1 MKIGMVSLGCPKNL
15 VDSEVMLGIIR
26 DKKMEITNN
35 PAEADLIIV
44 NTCGF
49 IESAKEESVN
59 TVLQMAEYKNEGCCK
74 YLIMTGCLSQRY
86 ADELFE
92 SMPEVDAV
100 VGTDCFTD
108 IAWII
113 DEVMAGKRVKH
124 LQKLASK
131 NIAMLPRM
139 LTTPSYMAYL
149 KIAEGC
155 DNCCSY
161 CIIPQLRGPYTSRPY
176 EEVLAEAKALAD
188 SGVKELIVVAQ
199 DTTRYGEDLYGK
211 LLLPKLLHD
220 LHDLEGIQW
229 IRVMY
234 LYPNNFTDELI
245 EAFATLDKVCKY
257 IDIPLQH
264 ASDRLLDSMN
274 RYDTRAQVETL
285 LEKLRT
291 RIPGITIRT
300 TFIVGFPGETEE
312 DFAELQDFMEKQRFE
327 NAGVFQYSQEEGTV
341 AGAMPNQIAQEVKE
355 NRYHELMALQ
365 AGISEEIHQNR
376 EGEELDVLVEGFDE
390 ENDKLAF
397 GRSIHEAPDIDG
409 NIFIEGAEDVQ
420 IGDIVRVRILQG
432 FTYEMVGELIK

>member
-15 VDSEVMLGIIR
+15 VDSEVMLGLIR
-26 DKKMEITNN
+26 EKQLDITND

-49 IESAKEESVN
+49 IESAKEESIG
-59 TVLQMAEYKNEGCCK
+59 TILQMAEYKKSGSCQ
-74 YLIMTGCLSQRY
+74 YLVMTGCLGQRY

-92 SMPEVDAV
+92 SMPEVDAI

-108 IAWII
+108 IAWVI
-113 DEVMAGKRVKH
+113 EQVMHGKRLKH
-124 LQKLASK
+124 LRKLESK
-131 NIAMLPRM
+131 NVPLPPRM

-176 EEVLAEAKALAD
+176 EEVMAEARALAA

-211 LLLPKLLHD
+211 LLLPQLLRD
-220 LHDLEGIQW
+220 LNELEGVRW

-245 EAFATLDKVCKY
+245 DAFASLNKVCKY

-264 ASDRLLDSMN
+264 ASDSLLASMN
-274 RYDTRAQVETL
+274 RYDTRAQVEML
-285 LEKLRT
+285 LQKLRT

-300 TFIVGFPGETEE
+300 TFIVGFPGETDN
-312 DFAELQDFMEKQRFE
+312 DFAELMDFVEQQRFE

-341 AGAMPNQIAQEVKE
+341 AGAMENQIAPEIKE
-355 NRYHELMALQ
+355 SRYHELMALQ
-365 AGISEEIHQNR
+365 AGISEEIHR
-376 EGEELDVLVEGFDE
+376 EREDEVLEVLVEGFDE
-390 ENDKLAF
+390 EHLAY
-397 GRSIHEAPDIDG
+397 GRSQHEAPEIDG
-409 NIFIEGAEDVQ
+409 TIFIENAGELE
-420 IGDIVRVRILQG
+420 IGQMVRTRILQG
-432 FTYEMVGELIK
+432 FTYEMVAEQEL

>member
-1 MKIGMVSLGCPKNL
+1 MVSLGCPKNL
-15 VDSEVMLGIIR
+15 VDSEVMLGLIR
-26 DKKMEITNN
+26 EKQLEITND

-49 IESAKEESVN
+49 IESAKEESIN
-59 TVLQMAEYKNEGCCK
+59 TVLQMAEYKQNGSCK
-74 YLIMTGCLSQRY
+74 YLVMTGCLGQRY

-92 SMPEVDAV
+92 SMPEVDAI
-100 VGTDCFTD
+100 VGTDSFTD
-108 IAWII
+108 IGWVI
-113 DEVMAGKRVKH
+113 DQVMVGKRLKH
-124 LQKLASK
+124 LQKLESK
-131 NIAMLPRM
+131 NVAMPPRM

-176 EEVLAEAKALAD
+176 AEVLAEAKALAD
-188 SGVKELIVVAQ
+188 SGIKELIVVAQ
-199 DTTRYGEDLYGK
+199 DTTRYGEDTTGK
-211 LLLPKLLHD
+211 LLLPQLLHD
-220 LHDLEGIQW
+220 LNALEGIEW

-274 RYDTRAQVETL
+274 RFDTREQVETL
-285 LEKLRT
+285 LNKLRT

-312 DFAELQDFMEKQRFE
+312 DFEELKDFVEKQRFE

-341 AGAMPNQIAQEVKE
+341 AGAMENQIAAEVKE

-365 AGISEEIHQNR
+365 AGISEEIHQER
-376 EGEELDVLVEGFDE
+376 EDAELDVLVEGFDE
-390 ENDKLAF
+390 DNLAY
-397 GRSIHEAPDIDG
+397 GRSTHEAPDIDG
-409 NIFIEGAEDVQ
+409 TIFIENAEGLKV
-420 IGDIVRVRILQG
+420 GDMVRVRILQG
-432 FTYEMVGELIK
+432 FTYEMVAERI

>member
-15 VDSEVMLGIIR
+15 VDSEVMLGLIR
-26 DKKMEITNN
+26 EKQLEITND

-49 IESAKEESVN
+49 IESAKEESIN
-59 TVLQMAEYKNEGCCK
+59 TVLQMAEYKQNGSCK
-74 YLIMTGCLSQRY
+74 YLVMTGCLGQRY

-92 SMPEVDAV
+92 SMPEVDAI
-100 VGTDCFTD
+100 VGTDSFTD
-108 IAWII
+108 IGWVI
-113 DEVMAGKRVKH
+113 DQVMVGKRLKH
-124 LQKLASK
+124 LQKLESK
-131 NIAMLPRM
+131 NVAMPPRM

-176 EEVLAEAKALAD
+176 AEVLAEAKALAD
-188 SGVKELIVVAQ
+188 SGIKELIVVAQ
-199 DTTRYGEDLYGK
+199 DTTRYGEDTTGK
-211 LLLPKLLHD
+211 LLLPQLLHD
-220 LHDLEGIQW
+220 LNALEGIEW

-274 RYDTRAQVETL
+274 RFDTREQVETML
-285 LEKLRT
+285 NKLRT

-312 DFAELQDFMEKQRFE
+312 DFEELKDFVEKQRFE

-341 AGAMPNQIAQEVKE
+341 AGAMENQIAAEVKE

-365 AGISEEIHQNR
+365 AGISEEIHQER
-376 EGEELDVLVEGFDE
+376 EDAELDVLVEGFDE
-390 ENDKLAF
+390 DNLAY
-397 GRSIHEAPDIDG
+397 GRSTHEAPDIDG
-409 NIFIEGAEDVQ
+409 TIFIENAEGLAV
-420 IGDIVRVRILQG
+420 GDMVRVRILQG
-432 FTYEMVGELIK
+432 FTYEMVGEKL

>member
-15 VDSEVMLGIIR
+15 VDSEVMLGLIR
-26 DKKMEITNN
+26 EKQLEITND

-49 IESAKEESVN
+49 IESAKEESIN
-59 TVLQMAEYKNEGCCK
+59 TVLQMAEYKQNGSCK
-74 YLIMTGCLSQRY
+74 YLVMTGCLGQRY

-92 SMPEVDAV
+92 SMPEVDAI
-100 VGTDCFTD
+100 VGTDSFTD
-108 IAWII
+108 IGWVI
-113 DEVMAGKRVKH
+113 DQVMAGKRLKH
-124 LQKLASK
+124 LEKLESK
-131 NIAMLPRM
+131 NVALPPRM

-176 EEVLAEAKALAD
+176 DEVMAEAKALAE
-188 SGVKELIVVAQ
+188 SGIKELIVVAQ
-199 DTTRYGEDLYGK
+199 DTTRYGEDTTGK
-211 LLLPKLLHD
+211 LLLPQLLRD
-220 LHDLEGIQW
+220 LNALEGIQW

-274 RYDTRAQVETL
+274 RFDTREQVETL
-285 LEKLRT
+285 LNKLRT

-300 TFIVGFPGETEE
+300 TFIVGFPGETDE
-312 DFAELQDFMEKQRFE
+312 DFEELKDFVEKQRFE

-341 AGAMPNQIAQEVKE
+341 AGEMENQIAPEIKE

-365 AGISEEIHQNR
+365 AGISEEIHQER
-376 EGEELDVLVEGFDE
+376 EDVELDVLVEGFDE
-390 ENDKLAF
+390 DKLAY
-397 GRSIHEAPDIDG
+397 GRSTHEAPDIDG
-409 NIFIEGAEDVQ
+409 TIFIENAEGLAV
-420 IGDIVRVRILQG
+420 GDMVRVRILQG
-432 FTYEMVGELIK
+432 FTYEMVGERI

>member
-15 VDSEVMLGIIR
+15 VDSEVMLGLIR
-26 DKKMEITNN
+26 EKQLDITND
-35 PAEADLIIV
+35 PTEADLIIV

-49 IESAKEESVN
+49 IESAKEESIG
-59 TVLQMAEYKNEGCCK
+59 TILQMAEYKKSGSCQ
-74 YLIMTGCLSQRY
+74 YLVMTGCLGQRY

-92 SMPEVDAV
+92 SMPEVDAI

-108 IAWII
+108 IAWVI
-113 DEVMAGKRVKH
+113 EQVMHGKRLKH
-124 LQKLASK
+124 LRKLESK
-131 NIAMLPRM
+131 NVPLPPRM

-176 EEVLAEAKALAD
+176 EEVMAEARALAA

-211 LLLPKLLHD
+211 LLLPQLLRD
-220 LHDLEGIQW
+220 LNELEGVRW

-245 EAFATLDKVCKY
+245 DAFASLDKVCKY

-264 ASDRLLDSMN
+264 ASDSLLASMN

-285 LEKLRT
+285 LQKLRT

-300 TFIVGFPGETEE
+300 TFIVGFPGETDE
-312 DFAELQDFMEKQRFE
+312 DFAELMDFVEQQRFE

-341 AGAMPNQIAQEVKE
+341 AGAMENQIAPEIKE
-355 NRYHELMALQ
+355 SRYHELMALQ
-365 AGISEEIHQNR
+365 AGISEEIHR
-376 EGEELDVLVEGFDE
+376 EREDEVLEVLVEDFDE
-390 ENDKLAF
+390 EHLAY
-397 GRSIHEAPDIDG
+397 GRSQHEAPEIDG
-409 NIFIEGAEDVQ
+409 TIFIENAGELE
-420 IGDIVRVRILQG
+420 IGQMVRARILQG
-432 FTYEMVGELIK
+432 FTYEMVAEQEL

>member
-15 VDSEVMLGIIR
+15 VDSEVMLGLIR
-26 DKKMEITNN
+26 EKQLEITND

-49 IESAKEESVN
+49 IESAKEESIN
-59 TVLQMAEYKNEGCCK
+59 TVLQMAEYKQNGSCK
-74 YLIMTGCLSQRY
+74 YLVMTGCLGQRY

-92 SMPEVDAV
+92 SMPEVDAI
-100 VGTDCFTD
+100 VGTDSFTD
-108 IAWII
+108 IGWVI
-113 DEVMAGKRVKH
+113 DQVMAGKRLKH
-124 LQKLASK
+124 LQKLESK
-131 NIAMLPRM
+131 NVAMPPRM

-176 EEVLAEAKALAD
+176 AEVLAEAKALAD
-188 SGVKELIVVAQ
+188 SGIKELIVVAQ
-199 DTTRYGEDLYGK
+199 DTTRYGEDTTGK
-211 LLLPKLLHD
+211 LLLPQLLHD
-220 LHDLEGIQW
+220 LNALEGIEW

-274 RYDTRAQVETL
+274 RFDTREQVETL
-285 LEKLRT
+285 LNKLRT

-312 DFAELQDFMEKQRFE
+312 DFEELKDFVEKQRFE

-341 AGAMPNQIAQEVKE
+341 AGAMENQIAPEVKE

-365 AGISEEIHQNR
+365 AGISEEIHQER
-376 EGEELDVLVEGFDE
+376 EDAELDVLVEGFDE
-390 ENDKLAF
+390 DNLAY
-397 GRSIHEAPDIDG
+397 GRSTHEAPDIDG
-409 NIFIEGAEDVQ
+409 TIFIENAEGLAV
-420 IGDIVRVRILQG
+420 GDMVRVRILQG
-432 FTYEMVGELIK
+432 FTYEMVGEKL

>member
-131 NIAMLPRM
+131 NVAMLPRM

-220 LHDLEGIQW
+220 LNDLEGIQW

>member
-15 VDSEVMLGIIR
+15 VDSEVMLGLIR
-26 DKKMEITNN
+26 EKQLEITND

-49 IESAKEESVN
+49 IESAKEESIN
-59 TVLQMAEYKNEGCCK
+59 TVLQMAEYKQNGSCK
-74 YLIMTGCLSQRY
+74 YLVMTGCLGQRY

-92 SMPEVDAV
+92 SMPEVDAI
-100 VGTDCFTD
+100 VGTDSFTD
-108 IAWII
+108 IGWVI
-113 DEVMAGKRVKH
+113 DQVLLGKRLKH
-124 LQKLASK
+124 LQKLESK
-131 NIAMLPRM
+131 NVTIPPRM
-139 LTTPSYMAYL
+139 LTTPTYMAYL

-176 EEVLAEAKALAD
+176 AEVLAEAKALAD
-188 SGVKELIVVAQ
+188 SGIKELIVVAQ
-199 DTTRYGEDLYGK
+199 DTTRYGEDTTGK
-211 LLLPKLLHD
+211 LLLPQLLRD
-220 LHDLEGIQW
+220 LNALDGIQW

-274 RYDTRAQVETL
+274 RFDTRAQVEEL

-300 TFIVGFPGETEE
+300 TFIVGFPGETDEHFEE
-312 DFAELQDFMEKQRFE
+312 LKDFVEKQCFE

-341 AGAMPNQIAQEVKE
+341 AGAMENQIAPEIKE

-365 AGISEEIHQNR
+365 AGISEEIHQER
-376 EGEELDVLVEGFDE
+376 EDAELEVIVEGFDE
-390 ENDKLAF
+390 DNLAF
-397 GRSIHEAPDIDG
+397 GRSTHEAPDIDG
-409 NIFIEGAEDVQ
+409 TIFIENAEGLAV
-420 IGDIVRVRILQG
+420 GDMVRVRILQG
-432 FTYEMVGELIK
+432 FTYEMVGERI

>member
-131 NIAMLPRM
+131 NVAMLPRM

-211 LLLPKLLHD
+211 LLLPKLLQD
-220 LHDLEGIQW
+220 LNDLEGIQW

-341 AGAMPNQIAQEVKE
+341 AGAMPNQIDQEVKE

-365 AGISEEIHQNR
+365 AGISEEIHQDR

>member
-131 NIAMLPRM
+131 NVAMLPRM

-376 EGEELDVLVEGFDE
+376 EGEDLDVLVEGFDE